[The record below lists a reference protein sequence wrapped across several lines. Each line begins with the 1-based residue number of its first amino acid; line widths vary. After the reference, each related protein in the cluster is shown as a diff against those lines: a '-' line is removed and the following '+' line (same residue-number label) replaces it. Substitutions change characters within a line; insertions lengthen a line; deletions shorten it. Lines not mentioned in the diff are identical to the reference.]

1 MAATEAAPLPP
12 KPSRLLKFALCAAA
26 ALAAVAAVRALA
38 QAARHAPV
46 TAPPPPRLVPPGGDG
61 AKDVSA
67 TFTVLYLNATQT
79 AGPYPPDFSCFT
91 AAGAPLT
98 CSPSFCSSSSSVI
111 AGTSERSCVAPA
123 VTENYANKVAS
134 VGCATCTPSTDVRC
148 TAAFLAATFG
158 GFPSVFAAYCS
169 AGYLTVLTSMQ
180 GSGTYNLDAIPLPPG
195 GNDGSACRTRSE
207 SITQSWA
214 VNTFPLSPVLYSSAS
229 LSNNLYFYTGAVNG
243 NNGPLYN
250 SQSSTT
256 YWLPASG
263 RVGTSLSGQVRKR
276 RAELRLFSSL
286 EHASQGPPRH
296 SLLPRPPKCCPT
308 HQK

>member
-1 MAATEAAPLPP
+1 M
-12 KPSRLLKFALCAAA
+12 
-26 ALAAVAAVRALA
+26 
-38 QAARHAPV
+38 
-46 TAPPPPRLVPPGGDG
+46 
-61 AKDVSA
+61 
-67 TFTVLYLNATQT
+67 
-79 AGPYPPDFSCFT
+79 
-91 AAGAPLT
+91 
-98 CSPSFCSSSSSVI
+98 
-111 AGTSERSCVAPA
+111 APA

-134 VGCATCTPSTDVRC
+134 VGCATCTPSADVRC

-214 VNTFPLSPVLYSSAS
+214 VNTFPLSPVLYPSAS
-229 LSNNLYFYTGAVNG
+229 LLSNNQNFYTGAVNG

-276 RAELRLFSSL
+276 RTELRLFSLSSTPRKDPL
-286 EHASQGPPRH
+286 ALPCCPPTTAA
-296 SLLPRPPKCCPT
+296 RPPH
-308 HQK
+308 HQNMIGHVPRVQQSRPLHFGEL